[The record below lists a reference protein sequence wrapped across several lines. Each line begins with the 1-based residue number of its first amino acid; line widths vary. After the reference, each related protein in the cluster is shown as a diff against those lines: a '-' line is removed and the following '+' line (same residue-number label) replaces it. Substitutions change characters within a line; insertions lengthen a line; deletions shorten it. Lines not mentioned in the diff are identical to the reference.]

1 MSIEDVIAIVKEAS
15 SLMMTDSFVVD
26 EKDGCENIV
35 TSSDLAVQ
43 HFLLS
48 RLSELLPGSGF
59 LCEEE
64 DCVTEQREYTWII
77 DPIDGTANYAHF
89 LPECSIS
96 VALAKGAEVI
106 MAVVYCP
113 RIGELYTAE
122 KGKGA
127 FLNGRPIHV
136 SSKAFR
142 ESLICTAMS
151 TYRKE
156 FAQSCNDIIM
166 DVYMQSND
174 YRRFGVASVEM
185 CFIGA
190 GRCDL
195 YFEMRLMPWDY
206 AAAGLVMTEAGG
218 CICNLNGEHPSLK
231 EPDLVVGANTPEN
244 LEKLLAIVR
253 KHVPVRPY

>member
-1 MSIEDVIAIVKEAS
+1 MIEKISAIVKEAA
-15 SLMMTDSFVVD
+15 SLMMTDSFVID

-43 HFLLS
+43 HFLCT
-48 RLSELLPGSGF
+48 RLAGLIPGSGF

-64 DCVTEQREYTWII
+64 DCITEQKEYTWII

-89 LPECSIS
+89 LPECSIA
-96 VALAKGAEVI
+96 VALARNGEVI
-106 MAVVYCP
+106 AGVVYCP
-113 RIGELYTAE
+113 RIDELYTAE

-136 SSKAFR
+136 SSKTFR

-151 TYRKE
+151 TYHKE
-156 FAQSCNDIIM
+156 YAKACDDIIM

-185 CFIGA
+185 CFIAA

-206 AAAGLVMTEAGG
+206 AASGFIMQEAGG
-218 CICNLNGEHPSLK
+218 FICNLNGEFPSLR
-231 EPDLVVGANTPEN
+231 EPDLVIGANTREN
-244 LEKLLAIVR
+244 LDRLLAIVR
-253 KHVPVRPY
+253 KHLPERPY

>member
-1 MSIEDVIAIVKEAS
+1 MIEKIISIVKEAS
-15 SLMMTDSFVVD
+15 SLMMTDSFVID

-43 HFLLS
+43 HFLCS
-48 RLSELLPGSGF
+48 RLAELLPGSGF

-64 DCVTEQREYTWII
+64 DCITEQREYTWII

-96 VALAKGAEVI
+96 VALTKGGE
-106 MAVVYCP
+106 AVAAAVYCP
-113 RIGELYTAE
+113 RLGELYTAE

-127 FLNGRPIHV
+127 FLNGKPLHV
-136 SSKAFR
+136 SSKSFR

-156 FAQSCNDIIM
+156 FAKACNDVIM

-185 CFIGA
+185 CFLAA

-206 AAAGLVMTEAGG
+206 AAAGLIMTEAGG
-218 CICNLNGEHPSLK
+218 LLCNLKGEYPSLR
-231 EPDLVVGANTPEN
+231 EPDLVIGANSPEN
-244 LEKLLAIVR
+244 LEKLFTIVR
-253 KHVPVRPY
+253 KHVPARPY

>member
-1 MSIEDVIAIVKEAS
+1 MIEKIAAIVKEAS
-15 SLMMTDSFVVD
+15 SLMMTDSFVID

-43 HFLLS
+43 HFLVS
-48 RLSELLPGSGF
+48 RLSELLPDSGF

-64 DCVTEQREYTWII
+64 DCITGQKEYTWII

-89 LPECSIS
+89 LPECSIA
-96 VALAKGAEVI
+96 VALAKGGEI
-106 MAVVYCP
+106 IIGVVYCP

-127 FLNGRPIHV
+127 FLNGKPIHV
-136 SSKAFR
+136 SGKTFR

-156 FAQSCNDIIM
+156 FAQACNDVIM

-185 CFIGA
+185 CFLAA

-206 AAAGLVMTEAGG
+206 AAAGLIMTEAGG
-218 CICNLNGEHPSLK
+218 HLCNLNGEFPSLK
-231 EPDLVVGANTPEN
+231 EPDLVVGANTQEN
-244 LEKLLAIVR
+244 LDRLLGIVR
-253 KHVPVRPY
+253 KHVPERPY